1 MCSMAISPC
10 LTDYHAKYY
19 AYELTRRYSADSLE
33 KLASTFAGA
42 KVELNPHQLDAALFA
57 FESPLSRGAL
67 LADEVGLG
75 KTIEAGLVI
84 SQKWAERKRKILV
97 IAPSNL
103 RKQWQQELSEKFFL
117 PCTILESKS
126 YKEIARDTN
135 DYPFNRDD
143 SIIICSYQFA
153 RNKASDVE
161 SVGWDLVVI
170 DEAHR
175 LRNVYKSSN
184 IIANTLK
191 RILQNRHKLLLTATP
206 LQNSLL
212 ELFGLVSF
220 IDDSRSERLR
230 QRVFGDLKSFREQFA
245 KLDGERVVADL
256 KERLRPICHRTL
268 RRQVDAHVLFTKRHA
283 ICEEFT
289 PSWDEERLYNLVS
302 DYLRRDNLQALPTSQ
317 RALMTLVMRKL
328 LASSTFAIAK
338 TLTSLSKRLK
348 AKLTQ
353 QEPTKRLSEEL
364 AEDYEELDETIDE
377 WGEDESEE
385 AFSGLERSAI
395 ECEIRELDEFT
406 KLAVSIEQNAKG
418 ESLLKVLEVAF
429 EKTAEYGGA
438 RKALIFTESR
448 RTQEYLLKL
457 LSESAWGEGLLLFNG
472 SNTDDRS
479 KQIYRDWLDRYQ
491 GTDKITGSKTAD
503 MRSALVDYF
512 REQGSI
518 MIATEAGSE
527 GINLQFCS
535 LIINYDLPW
544 NPQRVEQR
552 IGRCH
557 RYGQK
562 HDVVVVNF
570 LNQKNAA
577 DKRVFELLDQKFKLF
592 DGVFGCSDEVL
603 GSIESGVDFEKRIAE
618 IYQRCRQPEE
628 IDAAFDKLQQELSF
642 EINKTMVQTRQK
654 LLDNFDD
661 EVREKLK
668 VRSENSREV
677 LGRFERILIDLTR
690 YELAQDAEFVGEK
703 IFRLDRLPDGLPV
716 KVPLGLYELPRG
728 SDTAHIYRMDH
739 PLAKMLVQRAQ
750 NRNLPPA
757 EIKFDYGAHGG
768 KVTILEPL
776 IGMSGSLSLSLFT
789 IEALGQ
795 IEDEL
800 VFAALTDDGQKLDS
814 EVAKRL
820 LSLPGRVINPSIEIV
835 GLALAKQTQY
845 SVNLIQQRVAE
856 RNANFFE
863 AEAKKLDGWAD
874 DLKVVLE
881 RDIKEID
888 RQIKEAKRAATA
900 AVDLQSK
907 LAGQKQV
914 KALETQ
920 RNQQRRSLFDAQD
933 EVDRQ
938 RDELIAQIESQLEQ
952 KSELKCLFKIR
963 WHLA

>member
-1 MCSMAISPC
+1 MAIPPD
-10 LTDYHAKYY
+10 LTDYRAKYY

-42 KVELNPHQLDAALFA
+42 KVDLNPHQLDAALFA
-57 FESPLSRGAL
+57 FESPLSKGAL

-75 KTIEAGLVI
+75 KTIEAGLVV

-135 DYPFNRDD
+135 EYPFNTGD

-153 RNKASDVE
+153 RNKAIDVE
-161 SVGWDLVVI
+161 SVAWDLVVI

-191 RILQNRHKLLLTATP
+191 RILQNRHELLLTATP

-230 QRVFGDLKSFREQFA
+230 QRVFGDLKSFRTQFA
-245 KLDGERVVADL
+245 KLDGEAVIADL
-256 KERLRPICHRTL
+256 KERLKPICHRTL
-268 RRQVDAHVLFTKRHA
+268 RRQVTAYVPFTQRHA

-289 PSWDEERLYNLVS
+289 PSPNEERLYNLVS

-317 RALMTLVMRKL
+317 KALMTLVMRKL

-353 QEPTKRLSEEL
+353 QEPTRRLSEEL
-364 AEDYEELDETIDE
+364 AEDYEDLDETIDE
-377 WGEDESEE
+377 WGEDEPEE
-385 AFSGLERSAI
+385 ALSGLERSAI
-395 ECEIRELDEFT
+395 ESEIRELDTFI

-418 ESLLKVLEVAF
+418 EALLKVLEVAF
-429 EKTAEYGGA
+429 ERTEKYGGA

-457 LSESAWGEGLLLFNG
+457 LGESAWGEGLLLFNG

-479 KQIYRDWLDRYQ
+479 KQIYRDWLNQYQ
-491 GTDKITGSKTAD
+491 GTDKVTGSKTAD

-535 LIINYDLPW
+535 LLINYDLPW

-603 GSIESGVDFEKRIAE
+603 GAIESGVDFEKRIAD

-628 IDAAFDKLQQELSF
+628 IDAAFDKLQQGLSF

-654 LLDNFDD
+654 LLENFDD

-668 VRSENSREV
+668 VSKEQSDKV
-677 LGRFERILIDLTR
+677 LDRFEKLLIDLTR
-690 YELAQDAEFVGEK
+690 YELAQEAEFVSENS
-703 IFRLDRLPDGLPV
+703 FRLDRLPDGLPTV
-716 KVPLGLYELPRG
+716 AVPLGLYELPRR
-728 SDTAHIYRMDH
+728 SDTAHTYRMGH
-739 PLAKMLVQRAQ
+739 PLAEMLIQRAQ
-750 NRNLPPA
+750 HRVLDPA
-757 EIKFDYGAHGG
+757 EIQFDYGNYEG
-768 KVTILEPL
+768 KITVLEPYG
-776 IGMSGSLSLSLFT
+776 GMMGILSLSLFT

-795 IEDEL
+795 IEDYL
-800 VFAALTDDGQKLDS
+800 VFAAVTEDGEELDP
-814 EVAKRL
+814 EIAKRL
-820 LSLPGRVINPSIEIV
+820 MSLPGRVINPSIE
-835 GLALAKQTQY
+835 LEDPRLETKTQ
-845 SVNLIQQRVAE
+845 SDVNRIQQRVAE

-874 DLKVVLE
+874 DRKVVLE
-881 RDIKEID
+881 REIKELD

-952 KSELKCLFKIR
+952 KSNLKCLFKIR

>member
-1 MCSMAISPC
+1 MAISPC
-10 LTDYHAKYY
+10 LTDYHTQYY

-42 KVELNPHQLDAALFA
+42 KVDLNPHQLDAALFA
-57 FESPLSRGAL
+57 FESPLSKGAL

-135 DYPFNRDD
+135 DYPFNTDD

-153 RNKASDVE
+153 RNKSVDVE
-161 SVGWDLVVI
+161 LVAWDLVVI

-191 RILQNRHKLLLTATP
+191 RILQKRHKLLLTATP

-220 IDDSRSERLR
+220 IDD
-230 QRVFGDLKSFREQFA
+230 RVFGDLKSFREQFA
-245 KLDGERVVADL
+245 KLDGERAVTDL
-256 KERLRPICHRTL
+256 KERLKPICHRTL
-268 RRQVDAHVLFTKRHA
+268 RRQVTAYVPFTKRHA

-289 PSWDEERLYNLVS
+289 PSWDEQRLYDLVS
-302 DYLRRDNLQALPTSQ
+302 EYLRRDNLQALPTSQ
-317 RALMTLVMRKL
+317 KALMTLVMRKL
-328 LASSTFAIAK
+328 LASSTFAIAT

-348 AKLTQ
+348 SKLNQ
-353 QEPTKRLSEEL
+353 QEPARRLSEEL
-364 AEDYEELDETIDE
+364 AEDYEGLDETIDE
-377 WGEDESEE
+377 WGEDDPEE
-385 AFSGLERSAI
+385 ALSGSERSAI
-395 ECEIRELDEFT
+395 ESEIRELDTFT

-418 ESLLKVLEVAF
+418 EALLKVLEVAF

-448 RTQEYLLKL
+448 RTQEYLLSL
-457 LSESAWGEGLLLFNG
+457 LGNSDWSEGLLLFNG

-479 KQIYRDWLDRYQ
+479 KQIYRDWLDLHR
-491 GTDKITGSKTAD
+491 GTDRVTGSKTAD

-603 GSIESGVDFEKRIAE
+603 GSIESGVDFEKRIAN

-628 IDAAFDKLQQELSF
+628 IDAAFDRLQQELSF

-668 VRSENSREV
+668 VRAENSKEV
-677 LGRFERILIDLTR
+677 LGRFEQLLIDLTR
-690 YELAQDAEFVGEK
+690 YELAQDAEFVSENS
-703 IFRLDRLPDGLPV
+703 FRLDRLPEGLPTV
-716 KVPLGLYELPRG
+716 AVPLGLYELPRR
-728 SDTAHIYRMDH
+728 SDTAHTYRMGH
-739 PLAKMLVQRAQ
+739 PLAEMLVQRAQ
-750 NRNLPPA
+750 NRVLAPA
-757 EIKFDYGAHGG
+757 EVRLDYGAHGG

-776 IGMSGSLSLSLFT
+776 IGTSGSLSLSLFT

-795 IEDEL
+795 VEDYL
-800 VFAALTDDGQKLDS
+800 VFAAFKEDGRELEPD
-814 EVAKRL
+814 VAKRL
-820 LSLPGRVINPSIEIV
+820 MCLPGRVIDPSIEIV
-835 GLALAKQTQY
+835 DPRLANQTQSY
-845 SVNLIQQRVAE
+845 VNRIQQDIAQ

-863 AEAKKLDGWAD
+863 LEAKKLDGWAD

-881 RDIKEID
+881 REIKEMD

-952 KSELKCLFKIR
+952 KSKLQCLFKIR

>member
-1 MCSMAISPC
+1 MCSMP
-10 LTDYHAKYY
+10 LTDYHTKYY
-19 AYELTRRYSADSLE
+19 AHELTRRCSAGNLE

-42 KVELNPHQLDAALFA
+42 KVDLNPHQLDAALFA
-57 FESPLSRGAL
+57 FESPLSRGVL

-97 IAPSNL
+97 ITPSNL

-117 PCTILESKS
+117 TCKILEAKS
-126 YKEIARDTN
+126 YKDIAKEN
-135 DYPFNRDD
+135 NLKPFDLGD
-143 SIIICSYQFA
+143 SVVICSYQFA

-161 SVGWDLVVI
+161 VVPWDLVVI

-184 IIANTLK
+184 VIANKLK
-191 RILQNRHKLLLTATP
+191 QILQKRQKLLLTATP

-220 IDDSRSERLR
+220 IDD
-230 QRVFGDLKSFREQFA
+230 RVFGDLKSFREQFA
-245 KLDGERVVADL
+245 KLDGDRVVNDL
-256 KERLRPICHRTL
+256 KERLKPICHRTL
-268 RRQVDAHVLFTKRHA
+268 RRQVTAYVPFTKRHA

-289 PSWDEERLYNLVS
+289 PSWDEEKLYDLVS
-302 DYLRRDNLQALPTSQ
+302 EYLHRDNLQALPSSQ

-353 QEPTKRLSEEL
+353 KEPKRRLSEEL

-377 WGEDESEE
+377 WGEDEPEE
-385 AFSGLERSAI
+385 TLSGLERSAI
-395 ECEIRELDEFT
+395 ENEIRELDEFI

-418 ESLLKVLEVAF
+418 EALLKVLEVAF

-457 LSESAWGEGLLLFNG
+457 LGESAWGEGLLLFNG

-479 KQIYRDWLDRYQ
+479 KQIYRDWLNQHQ
-491 GTDKITGSKTAD
+491 GTDKVTGSKTAD

-577 DKRVFELLDQKFKLF
+577 DKRVFELLDQKFQLF
-592 DGVFGCSDEVL
+592 EGVFGCSDEVL
-603 GSIESGVDFEKRIAE
+603 GTIESGVDFEKRIAE

-628 IDAAFDKLQQELSF
+628 IDAAFDQLQQELSF

-668 VRSENSREV
+668 VSKERSKKV
-677 LGRFERILIDLTR
+677 LDKFEELLINLTR
-690 YELAQDAEFVGEK
+690 YELAQEAEFVSEDS
-703 IFRLDRLPDGLPV
+703 FRLDRLPDGLSTAE
-716 KVPLGLYELPRG
+716 VPLGLYELPRK
-728 SDTAHIYRMDH
+728 SDTAHTYRMGH
-739 PLAKMLVQRAQ
+739 PLAEMLVQRAQ
-750 NRNLPPA
+750 NRDLPPA
-757 EIKFDYGAHGG
+757 EIQFNYSEYKG
-768 KVTILEPL
+768 KITVLEEFR
-776 IGMSGSLSLSLFT
+776 GMSGYLSLSMLE

-795 IEDEL
+795 IEDYL
-800 VFAALTDDGQKLDS
+800 VFSAFTEDEQELEPET
-814 EVAKRL
+814 AKRL
-820 LSLPGRVINPSIEIV
+820 LSLPGRVINRSIEIIDER
-835 GLALAKQTQY
+835 LINQTQH
-845 SVNLIQQRVAE
+845 SVNQIQQRVAE
-856 RNANFFE
+856 RNVSFFE
-863 AEAKKLDGWAD
+863 EETKKLDGWAE

-881 RDIKEID
+881 REIKEMD

-914 KALETQ
+914 KALEAQ
-920 RNQQRRSLFDAQD
+920 RSQQRRSLFDTQD
-933 EVDRQ
+933 EIDRQ
-938 RDELIAQIESQLEQ
+938 RDELIAQTELQLEQ
-952 KSELKCLFKIR
+952 KSELQCLFKIR

>member
-1 MCSMAISPC
+1 MAISPD

-42 KVELNPHQLDAALFA
+42 KVDLNPHQLDAALFA
-57 FESPLSRGAL
+57 FESPLSKGAL

-135 DYPFNRDD
+135 DYPFNTGD

-153 RNKASDVE
+153 RNKAVDVE
-161 SVGWDLVVI
+161 LVAWDLVVI

-184 IIANTLK
+184 IIANKLK
-191 RILQNRHKLLLTATP
+191 QILQNRHKLLLTATP

-220 IDDSRSERLR
+220 IDD
-230 QRVFGDLKSFREQFA
+230 RVFGDLKSFRTQFA
-245 KLDGERVVADL
+245 KLDGETVIADL
-256 KERLRPICHRTL
+256 KERLKPICHRTL
-268 RRQVDAHVLFTKRHA
+268 RRQVTAYVPFTQRHA

-289 PSWDEERLYNLVS
+289 PSPNEERLYNLVS

-317 RALMTLVMRKL
+317 KALMTLVMRKL

-353 QEPTKRLSEEL
+353 QEPTRKLSEEL

-377 WGEDESEE
+377 WGEDELDEPL
-385 AFSGLERSAI
+385 SGLERSAI
-395 ECEIRELDEFT
+395 ESEIKELDTFT
-406 KLAVSIEQNAKG
+406 KLAESIEQNAKG
-418 ESLLKVLEVAF
+418 EALLKVLEVAF
-429 EKTAEYGGA
+429 ERTEKYGGA

-457 LSESAWGEGLLLFNG
+457 LGESAWGEGLLLFNG

-479 KQIYRDWLDRYQ
+479 KQIYRDWLDLHQ
-491 GTDKITGSKTAD
+491 GTDKVTGSKTAD

-535 LIINYDLPW
+535 LLINYDLPW

-577 DKRVFELLDQKFKLF
+577 DKRVFELLDQKFQLF
-592 DGVFGCSDEVL
+592 EGVFGCSDEVL
-603 GSIESGVDFEKRIAE
+603 GTIESGVDFEKRIAE

-668 VRSENSREV
+668 VRKERSDKV
-677 LGRFERILIDLTR
+677 LNRFEKLLIDLTR
-690 YELAQDAEFVGEK
+690 YELAQNAEFVSENS
-703 IFRLDRLPDGLPV
+703 FRLDRLPDGLPTAE
-716 KVPLGLYELPRG
+716 VPLGLYELPRR
-728 SDTAHIYRMDH
+728 SDTAHTYRMSH
-739 PLAKMLVQRAQ
+739 PLAEMLVQRAQ
-750 NRNLPPA
+750 NRVLAPA
-757 EIKFDYGAHGG
+757 EIQFDYGEYEG
-768 KVTILEPL
+768 KITVLEEFR
-776 IGMSGSLSLSLFT
+776 GMSGCLSLSLLE

-795 IEDEL
+795 VEDYL
-800 VFAALTDDGQKLDS
+800 VFSALTDDGEELDP
-814 EVAKRL
+814 ETAKRL
-820 LSLPGRVINPSIEIV
+820 LSLPGKVTNRASEVTDER
-835 GLALAKQTQY
+835 LASKTQY
-845 SVNLIQQRVAE
+845 YVNRIQQQVAE
-856 RNANFFE
+856 RNAHFFE
-863 AEAKKLDGWAD
+863 EESKKLDGWAD

-881 RDIKEID
+881 REIKEMD

-907 LAGQKQV
+907 LAGQKQI

>member
-1 MCSMAISPC
+1 MCSMAISPD

-42 KVELNPHQLDAALFA
+42 KVDLNPHQLDAALFA
-57 FESPLSRGAL
+57 FESPLSKGAL

-135 DYPFNRDD
+135 DYPFNTGD

-153 RNKASDVE
+153 RNKAVDVE
-161 SVGWDLVVI
+161 LVAWDLVVI

-184 IIANTLK
+184 IIANKLK
-191 RILQNRHKLLLTATP
+191 QILQNRHKLLLTATP

-220 IDDSRSERLR
+220 IDD
-230 QRVFGDLKSFREQFA
+230 RVFGDLKSFRTQFA
-245 KLDGERVVADL
+245 KLDGETVIADL
-256 KERLRPICHRTL
+256 KERLKPICHRTL
-268 RRQVDAHVLFTKRHA
+268 RRQVTAYVPFTQRHA

-289 PSWDEERLYNLVS
+289 PSPNEERLYNLVS

-317 RALMTLVMRKL
+317 KALMTLVMRKL

-353 QEPTKRLSEEL
+353 QEPTRKLSEEL

-377 WGEDESEE
+377 WGEDELDEPL
-385 AFSGLERSAI
+385 SGLERSAI
-395 ECEIRELDEFT
+395 ESEIKELDTFT
-406 KLAVSIEQNAKG
+406 KLAESIEQNAKG
-418 ESLLKVLEVAF
+418 EALLKVLEVAF
-429 EKTAEYGGA
+429 ERTEKYGGA

-457 LSESAWGEGLLLFNG
+457 LGESAWGEGLLLFNG

-479 KQIYRDWLDRYQ
+479 KQIYRDWLDLHQ
-491 GTDKITGSKTAD
+491 GTDKVTGSKTAD

-535 LIINYDLPW
+535 LLINYDLPW

-603 GSIESGVDFEKRIAE
+603 GAIESGVDFEKRIAD

-668 VRSENSREV
+668 VRKERSDKV
-677 LGRFERILIDLTR
+677 LNRFEKLLIDLTR
-690 YELAQDAEFVGEK
+690 YELAQNAEFVSENS
-703 IFRLDRLPDGLPV
+703 FRLDRLPEGLPTV
-716 KVPLGLYELPRG
+716 AVPLGVYELPRR
-728 SDTAHIYRMDH
+728 SDTAHTYRMGH
-739 PLAKMLVQRAQ
+739 PLAEMLIQRAQ
-750 NRNLPPA
+750 NRGLAPA
-757 EIKFDYGAHGG
+757 EVQFDYGAHGG
-768 KVTILEPL
+768 KITVLEEFR
-776 IGMSGSLSLSLFT
+776 GMSGCLSLSLLE

-795 IEDEL
+795 VEDYL
-800 VFAALTDDGQKLDS
+800 VFAAFKEDGQELEPD
-814 EVAKRL
+814 VAKRL
-820 LSLPGRVINPSIEIV
+820 LSLPGRVINPSMEIV
-835 GLALAKQTQY
+835 DPRLANQTQY
-845 SVNLIQQRVAE
+845 YVNRIQQQVAE
-856 RNANFFE
+856 RNAHFFE
-863 AEAKKLDGWAD
+863 EESKKLDGWAD

-881 RDIKEID
+881 REIKEMD

-952 KSELKCLFKIR
+952 KSNLKCLFKIR